1 MYNGKVIRKILRE
14 RNLLQK
20 DLLEYLYSD
29 ITKSSGSITQLENGN
44 PTVKTLERIADFFH
58 VSMDT
63 FFERGDNYIQKG
75 SVPTNEYQLRIES
88 LEKLIAEKDK
98 RIDLLEQLNQLL
110 KRPNDIL
117 GQNSDF
123 TRDKQQ

>member
-29 ITKSSGSITQLENGN
+29 VTKSSGSITQLENGN
-44 PTVKTLERIADFFH
+44 PTVKTLERIADYFR

-63 FFERGDNYIQKG
+63 FFERNDHYIQIG
-75 SVPTNEYQLRIES
+75 SIPSNEYQLRIES

-98 RIDLLEQLNQLL
+98 RIDLLEQLILLL
-110 KRPNDIL
+110 KKSNDTE
-117 GQNSDF
+117 GQNPDF
-123 TRDKQQ
+123 KRDKQQ

>member
-29 ITKSSGSITQLENGN
+29 VAKSSGSITQLENGN
-44 PTVKTLERIADFFH
+44 PTVKTLERIADYFH
-58 VSMDT
+58 VSMDV
-63 FFERGDNYIQKG
+63 FFERSDSFIQKG
-75 SVPTNEYQLRIES
+75 SASANEYELRIDS

-110 KRPNDIL
+110 KKPNDFE

-123 TRDKQQ
+123 KRDK

>member
-29 ITKSSGSITQLENGN
+29 VTKSSGSITQLENGN
-44 PTVKTLERIADFFH
+44 PTVKTLERIADFFRI
-58 VSMDT
+58 SMDV
-63 FFERGDNYIQKG
+63 FFERNDNYIQLG
-75 SVPTNEYQLRIES
+75 SIPANEYQLRIES

-110 KRPNDIL
+110 KNSNHLQGQKSDII
-117 GQNSDF
+117 
-123 TRDKQQ
+123 RD